1 MPPRVGVSS
10 VLNDQKLTL
19 LFNSMLTFDLDDA
32 KEAAPSNIASINQ
45 KIEGESSAVEVT
57 LIGDVDVHS
66 FREEK
71 NYVIDVAFQK
81 SEEPSALQSSAAD
94 APHAPVATAPVA
106 AAPAVAGKQIGR
118 ASCRERV

>member
-71 NYVIDVAFQK
+71 SYLTDVPVQK
-81 SEEPSALQSSAAD
+81 SEAPAARRSPAAE
-94 APHAPVATAPVA
+94 APQPPVATAPDDC
-106 AAPAVAGKQIGR
+106 R
-118 ASCRERV
+118 AEGS